1 MLRSV
6 GKSDEAL
13 ALMLFQVGGA
23 LFAMLPAPPLF
34 GFMLDKAC
42 LIGDRI
48 QDGIDCDLYD
58 KDVMRRDPNLAIV
71 VLLAMAITFEALIW
85 DGIAKQV
92 NLFGTDNKVS
102 AKEYIKK
109 KVKETKEEINESL
122 KSVKEKIV
130 SVTNSPRS
138 TP

>member
-1 MLRSV
+1 
-6 GKSDEAL
+6 
-13 ALMLFQVGGA
+13 
-23 LFAMLPAPPLF
+23 MLPAPPLF